1 MRSTTFD
8 AGMLDLTDP
17 EAVRFIKEVL
27 IKKNMLDIGVKGW
40 MADFGEYLPT
50 DCVLHDGD
58 PAEMHNLWP
67 VMWARINREAIEEY
81 GDKDVMFF
89 TRSGYLGEQCYAPI
103 MWNGDQHTD
112 LTKDYGMPC
121 VMPAT
126 FSLGFS
132 GVPLVH
138 SDIGGFFS
146 IGKLKRNDE
155 LFIRWMEM
163 NTFSPLMRSH
173 ESIRPWANSQ
183 FDAPAVL
190 PHTVRLT
197 NIHAA
202 LRPYIEHCLEQ
213 AAEGIPVM
221 KPDFWNAV
229 DYSKSRDEHSYFF
242 GDDIYVCPVIEK
254 NASERTVYLPEGE
267 WTGFWDGRVYEGNS
281 EIRMEA
287 PLGKLPVF
295 YRSDSGYSEL
305 FRKAADENR

>member
-1 MRSTTFD
+1 MLRTSLSKETKITIVGLGLLGGSYAQGLSN
-8 AGMLDLTDP
+8 AGYTVYGIDIDP
-17 EAVRFIKEVL
+17 EAVSFIKEIL
-27 IKKNMLDIGVKGW
+27 IKKNMLDLGIKGW

-58 PAEMHNLWP
+58 PAELHNQWP
-67 VMWARINREAIEEY
+67 VLWARINREAIEEY
-81 GDKDVMFF
+81 GDREVMFF

-112 LTKDYGMPC
+112 LTRDYGMPC

-183 FDAPAVL
+183 FDAPEVL
-190 PHTVRLT
+190 PHTVRQSQT
-197 NIHAA
+197 
-202 LRPYIEHCLEQ
+202 
-213 AAEGIPVM
+213 
-221 KPDFWNAV
+221 
-229 DYSKSRDEHSYFF
+229 
-242 GDDIYVCPVIEK
+242 
-254 NASERTVYLPEGE
+254 
-267 WTGFWDGRVYEGNS
+267 
-281 EIRMEA
+281 
-287 PLGKLPVF
+287 
-295 YRSDSGYSEL
+295 SDMQE
-305 FRKAADENR
+305 